1 MFAFYRADDLVPSN
15 ALGYLLRRA
24 SKLNRARAEAAFAG
38 TPLSFTQWIV
48 LALVHSGT
56 ASTCAALARD
66 IGHSS
71 GAMTRLV
78 DQLEQHGL
86 LEREP
91 DAADRRIIRLRITPA
106 GAQMVTELAARV
118 AALWNEVLEGF
129 EPGEVLQ
136 LITTLNKLVARLEA
150 LSGEGE

>member
-1 MFAFYRADDLVPSN
+1 MSAFYTADNLTPDN

-24 SKLNRARAEAAFAG
+24 SKLNRAQAEAAFSEAAI
-38 TPLSFTQWIV
+38 TFTQWIV

-56 ASTCAALARD
+56 ASTCAELSRN

-78 DQLEQHGL
+78 DQLEGQGL
-86 LEREP
+86 LVRSR
-91 DAADRRIIRLRITPA
+91 DAADRRITRLQLTPSGA
-106 GAQMVTELAARV
+106 GLVTELAGRV
-118 AALWNEVLEGF
+118 AALWNEVLDGF

-136 LITTLNKLVARLEA
+136 LISTLNKLVARLEA
-150 LSGEGE
+150 LSDGRD

>member
-1 MFAFYRADDLVPSN
+1 MSDFYAAADLVPSK

-24 SKLNRARAEAAFAG
+24 NKLNRARAEKGFTG
-38 TPLSFTQWIV
+38 TPLTFTQWVV
-48 LALVHSGT
+48 LALVHSGKAT
-56 ASTCAALARD
+56 SCAALARD

-91 DAADRRIIRLRITPA
+91 DEADRRIIRLRITAA
-106 GAQMVTELAARV
+106 GTQMVSELAGRV
-118 AALWNEVLEGF
+118 AALWNEVLEDF
-129 EPGEVLQ
+129 EPAEVLQ
-136 LITTLNKLVARLEA
+136 LITTLNKLVSRLEA
-150 LSGEGE
+150 LGDDGE